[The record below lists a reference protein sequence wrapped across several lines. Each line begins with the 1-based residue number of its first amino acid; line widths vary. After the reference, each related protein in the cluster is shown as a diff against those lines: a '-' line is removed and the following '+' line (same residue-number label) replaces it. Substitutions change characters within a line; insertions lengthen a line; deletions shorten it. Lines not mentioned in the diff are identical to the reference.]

1 MNFHLPPATR
11 TGQDVAALLRR
22 LIHSG
27 ELPEGSKLPPQ
38 RELAAQL
45 GVSRNAL
52 REALAALE
60 ALNYVTTQ
68 RGAHGGTSVSA
79 LGANPELWAGRMRAT
94 IDEWDD
100 LAEFRMAVESRAAL
114 LAAGHRTE
122 AHLAAMRA
130 AVQALQHGISRQEF
144 RTHDAAF
151 HSQIA
156 AAARSPRLE
165 EAIRDARGELFPST
179 DNLNYLPSITDMRD
193 EHAALLDA
201 IEAGD
206 GQRAARLMVEH
217 IENSRDVLRAILLA
231 DRPGTPPA
239 NSPAAAPPSTADP
252 AHPSPTPS
260 SGGSPAAVEGQSC
273 EPS

>member
-1 MNFHLPPATR
+1 MNLRLPPSTR
-11 TGQDVAALLRR
+11 TGEDVAALLRR

-45 GVSRNAL
+45 GVSRSAL

-79 LGANPELWAGRMRAT
+79 LGSNPELWAGRMRAT
-94 IDEWDD
+94 IAEWDD
-100 LAEFRMAVESRAAL
+100 LAEFRIAVESRAAL
-114 LAAGHRTE
+114 LAATRRTD
-122 AHLAAMRA
+122 AHLIAMSG
-130 AVQALQHGISRQEF
+130 AVDALREGMSRQEF

-156 AAARSPRLE
+156 AAAGSPRLE

-179 DNLNYLPSITDMRD
+179 DNLNYLPSIPDMRE
-193 EHAALLDA
+193 EHADILAA
-201 IEAGD
+201 IEVRD
-206 GQRAARLMVEH
+206 GARAALLMVEH
-217 IENSRDVLRAILLA
+217 IEHSRDVLRAILLP
-231 DRPGTPPA
+231 DSNPGAEPENAGPA
-239 NSPAAAPPSTADP
+239 PLSSTSTSPAGHETSRSRRVLP
-252 AHPSPTPS
+252 
-260 SGGSPAAVEGQSC
+260 
-273 EPS
+273 